1 MSEYGE
7 LTRSDTSTC
16 ISNRNRFSLDFINE
30 KLISKIS
37 LLLESLINLN
47 RKKSFEKNIFKR
59 TSFDLKKIP
68 MISIQDYIY
77 HIVKYTQIDD
87 NTLIKALIY
96 LDIFNR
102 KNKYLISY
110 FNVHK
115 LILVAIVLAVKC
127 NEGCCFTNKFYSKI
141 GGISVKELKNLEI
154 KFCKYIN
161 YRLYI
166 QKELFEKYS
175 KYI

>member
-1 MSEYGE
+1 MSEFGE
-7 LTRSDTSTC
+7 LTHSDTSTC
-16 ISNRNRFSLDFINE
+16 ISIRNRFSFDFINE

-47 RKKSFEKNIFKR
+47 RRKSFEQKIFKW

-68 MISIQDYIY
+68 VISIHDYIY
-77 HIVKYTQIDD
+77 HIIKYTQIDV

-102 KNKYLISY
+102 KNRYLISY

-115 LILVAIVLAVKC
+115 LILVSIVLSAKY
-127 NEGCCFTNKFYSKI
+127 NEECCFTNKFYSKI

-166 QKELFEKYS
+166 KQELFDKYS
-175 KYI
+175 KYL